1 MTCIIND
8 TDAEA
13 LAAKIKIIAYSRDIH
28 GMLAGWRRIYKAI
41 PSATERAYALDF
53 AGVMFEELHE
63 LGDHQADTVKRVV
76 PMLRDAITGKRDPAK
91 TSLECG
97 EIVFDVKLS
106 VLKDSGFDIKV
117 ILG

>member
-1 MTCIIND
+1 MPRITKD

-13 LAAKIKIIAYSRDIH
+13 LAAKIKVIAYSRDIH

-41 PSATERAYALDF
+41 PASKERAHALDF

-63 LGDHQADTVKRVV
+63 LGGHNAVTVKRIL
-76 PMLRDAITGKRDPAK
+76 PMLQEAITGNRDPAK
-91 TSLECG
+91 TALECG
-97 EIVFDVKLS
+97 EVAFGVKLS
-106 VLKDSGFDIKV
+106 DLQEGGIDVKV